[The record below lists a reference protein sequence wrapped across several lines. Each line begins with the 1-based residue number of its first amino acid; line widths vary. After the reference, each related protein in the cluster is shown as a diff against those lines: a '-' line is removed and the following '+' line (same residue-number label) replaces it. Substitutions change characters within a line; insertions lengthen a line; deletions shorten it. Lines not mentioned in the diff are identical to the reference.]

1 MRALWLDY
9 RQEAPGYRRSGF
21 LLLALG
27 VLATSLL
34 LARYFSVADE
44 LSVAERQLARLQRA
58 APVEAAGVALAGLP
72 TAEQWESLFRALEAA
87 GDDTVTLLRLQ
98 SGKDGTLLTGEASSL
113 DASMAYVDRL
123 QSAQS
128 LADVRMTQSEVVRDH
143 PQRPV
148 RFNLAAGAGG
158 VQP

>member
-9 RQEAPGYRRSGF
+9 QQEEPGRRRSGM
-21 LLLALG
+21 LVLALA

-34 LARYFSVADE
+34 LASYFSVADQ
-44 LSVAERQLARLQRA
+44 LSAAEQQLASLQRVL
-58 APVEAAGVALAGLP
+58 PVEADGVALAESP
-72 TAEQWESLFRALEAA
+72 PAEHWEALFRALEAA
-87 GDDTVTLLRLQ
+87 GDDTVTLLVLK

-113 DASMAYVDRL
+113 DASMAYMARL
-123 QSAQS
+123 QSAQL

-148 RFNLAAGAGG
+148 RFNLAVGESEA
-158 VQP
+158 QP